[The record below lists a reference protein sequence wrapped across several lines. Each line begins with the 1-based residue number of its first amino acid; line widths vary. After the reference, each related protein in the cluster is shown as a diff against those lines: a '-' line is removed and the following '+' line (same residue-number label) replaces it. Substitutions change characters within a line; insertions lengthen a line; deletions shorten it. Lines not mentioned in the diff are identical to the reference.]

1 MGKRQ
6 LALGCEVAKPSFT
19 CFGNRPKYVSPDRA
33 VSSLR
38 VGMVPCSPSHS
49 QYHDERR
56 DSDAGWLAGRINGWM
71 TGYMSTWVG
80 GWMNRELG
88 LVWEDA

>member
-1 MGKRQ
+1 MMK
-6 LALGCEVAKPSFT
+6 
-19 CFGNRPKYVSPDRA
+19 
-33 VSSLR
+33 
-38 VGMVPCSPSHS
+38 
-49 QYHDERR
+49 DETQM
-56 DSDAGWLAGRINGWM
+56 LAGRINGWM